1 MGLERLLLIF
11 GLGFLVA
18 DVRAVVNHLLYWRRR
33 PSALLTWPAPYPAF
47 FSLQLII
54 GGLLGLLMAYNLL
67 FRVTPAEELFG
78 EGMMFLYY
86 TYAVP
91 LAHRID
97 RGLYGEGVWT
107 DFGFVRYASIGA
119 MTWREEDDP
128 VLLLA
133 SRRGGTARR
142 LRVPGN
148 LYGQTRRIL
157 RDLVTD
163 GRIDLEAG
171 GLGLGERD
179 RRDDL

>member
-1 MGLERLLLIF
+1 MGLERLLFVF
-11 GLGFLVA
+11 GLGFLAA
-18 DVRAVVNHLLYWRRR
+18 DIRAVVNHLLYWRRR
-33 PSALLTWPAPYPAF
+33 PGRLLTWPAPYPPF

-67 FRVTPAEELFG
+67 FRVTSAEELFG

-107 DFGFVRYASIGA
+107 DLGFVRYRSIGA
-119 MTWREEDDP
+119 VTWREEEDP

-133 SRRGGTARR
+133 SRSGGTARR
-142 LRVPGN
+142 LRVPGP
-148 LYGQTRRIL
+148 LYGATRRVL
-157 RDLVTD
+157 RDLVRS
-163 GRIDLEAG
+163 GQIQLKAG
-171 GLGLGERD
+171 GLGLGEKDPRE
-179 RRDDL
+179 DL